1 MTKSFSA
8 SVKNW
13 SDKAI
18 RNAELIVKQSIQ
30 DVGEEMTQ
38 PKDGLVRGAPFE
50 EGVVPV
56 DEGELI
62 NSAFVDV
69 GGVQTAKG
77 GGGQPP
83 SFTAALAGFKAGEFV
98 IIGFTAAHARRR
110 EYGFSGTDSKGRSY
124 SEPGRFFVRN
134 AVQQWN
140 GIVQR
145 NAARLKD

>member
-77 GGGQPP
+77 GGSQPP

-98 IIGFTAAHARRR
+98 IIGFTAPHARPI
-110 EYGFSGTDSKGRSY
+110 EYGKGNV
-124 SEPGRFFVRN
+124 PGRFFVRN

-145 NAARLKD
+145 NAAKLKD

>member
-18 RNAELIVKQSIQ
+18 RNADLIVRQSIQ
-30 DVGEEMTQ
+30 DVGREMTQ
-38 PKDGLVRGAPFE
+38 PKDGLMRGAPFE

-62 NSAFVDV
+62 NSSFVDV
-69 GGVQTAKG
+69 AGVQKVRG
-77 GGGQPP
+77 GGEQPP
-83 SFTAALAGFKAGEFV
+83 DFTAALAGFKAGDFTV
-98 IIGFTAAHARRR
+98 IGFTAPHARPV
-110 EYGFSGTDSKGRSY
+110 EYGQGGV
-124 SEPGRFFVRN
+124 PGRFFVRN